1 MGVETGACAP
11 PVWGSTT
18 AAKVLALSDRREV
31 GSRNE
36 APFNRPLRARCS
48 IRRRAKAAHPFV
60 RCHDRSSCGSG
71 AARSRK
77 DMRAAITQKTRRH
90 PSHFGEVTE
99 R

>member
-11 PVWGSTT
+11 PVSGST
-18 AAKVLALSDRREV
+18 AVAKVLALSGRREV
-31 GSRNE
+31 GSRKRGTAQSTARGSPLYPRPAE
-36 APFNRPLRARCS
+36 AP
-48 IRRRAKAAHPFV
+48 HPFV